1 MATQSNLTPHIQDL
15 VTRIELASENV
26 ALGEREHALA
36 LTPYEKQK
44 LLAVTK
50 NLTAKLEGPET
61 ATWKVVFGVYASFS
75 DMYFLFGVLMNLQRF
90 GEKGLVQHMLKF
102 VLQTAPSTCL
112 SSVRIQDANL

>member
-1 MATQSNLTPHIQDL
+1 MDSHSNLTPHIQDL
-15 VTRIELASENV
+15 VTRIHNV
-26 ALGEREHALA
+26 SLGEKDHALA

-50 NLTAKLEGPET
+50 SLTAKLEGPET
-61 ATWKVVFGVYASFS
+61 AIWKVIFGVYASFS
-75 DMYFLFGVLMNLQRF
+75 HMYFLFGVLMNLRRF
-90 GEKGLVQHMLKF
+90 GEKGYVQRMLNF